1 MENINT
7 TRHDTAPKQLS
18 AALNKMTLAE
28 KLFAQAVMQM
38 GLAFEAAKKQEEQK
52 STPAADA
59 EK

>member
-1 MENINT
+1 MQNT
-7 TRHDTAPKQLS
+7 TRYDTAPKQLS
-18 AALNKMTLAE
+18 AALNKMTLAD

-52 STPAADA
+52 TADT